1 MLGTLADYKALIGQD
16 PATEGVSD
24 ATVAQD
30 GAQAVRT
37 LPATVPYQRPGERGD
52 DDGRQRHSPRSALSA
67 DAWPIPCAPSLR
79 AGPASRLVGAGV

>member
-1 MLGTLADYKALIGQD
+1 VLGTLADYKALIGQD

-37 LPATVPYQRPGERGD
+37 LPATVPYQDPV
-52 DDGRQRHSPRSALSA
+52 S
-67 DAWPIPCAPSLR
+67 
-79 AGPASRLVGAGV
+79 GATTTGVSVSVSITVRDCP

>member
-1 MLGTLADYKALIGQD
+1 VLGTLADYKALIGQD

-37 LPATVPYQRPGERGD
+37 LPATVPSQDPMSGAATTGD
-52 DDGRQRHSPRSALSA
+52 LATVTVRDQP
-67 DAWPIPCAPSLR
+67 
-79 AGPASRLVGAGV
+79 